1 MSSLI
6 NREFWNQAIFND
18 LWRTEIRNMLKH
30 MLKADYVKKE
40 KLSICIL
47 EAEVTR
53 ALAYP

>member
-6 NREFWNQAIFND
+6 NREFWNQAFFND
-18 LWRTEIRNMLKH
+18 LWRTEIRNS

-47 EAEVTR
+47 ESEVTR